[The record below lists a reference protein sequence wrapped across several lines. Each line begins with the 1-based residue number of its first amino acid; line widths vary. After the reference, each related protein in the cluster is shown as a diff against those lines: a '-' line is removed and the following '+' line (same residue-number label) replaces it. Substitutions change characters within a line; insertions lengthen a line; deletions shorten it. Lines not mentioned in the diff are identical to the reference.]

1 MIDFYLVSSSYRVL
15 LQCVALAGLASQAM
29 LCVLY
34 LYRPRWAERQIAGWL
49 FLEVT
54 VLLFTGLVAYLLA
67 AVEYNAE
74 RGAVVPLAAQSAF
87 YLFFALFLSA
97 GGAVFYKNR
106 RPINFLPALAAL
118 MVLPLW
124 GEQSLYVLQY
134 TGAVV
139 LLFLRS
145 VYCTHCR
152 GRELQNKLS
161 SLSVKGAVDSLPT
174 GILFYEPGGYIVL
187 LNRTM
192 QELVEQIMGGPV
204 QSGTVFYQALQR
216 GEVLRG
222 EQKYA
227 LDTAIVY
234 ELPNS
239 SVWRFKCDDIFI
251 RKKVYQQITAA
262 DITREWQLTMAL
274 EEKKKSLDG
283 QREALLQMLENLE
296 QESYEEEIFKRKNRV
311 HDVIGE
317 RIAVVKNLLRS
328 ERPDIGAVAERIGS
342 MKKELHQDIEPASV
356 SFEQLAQSLRSVGI
370 NLVLQGALPGG
381 ETGRLIMELIRECT
395 SNAVRH
401 GLADT
406 VEVSCRAERDGYIL
420 GVSNN
425 GVVSD
430 NVRESGGL
438 RELRRRIEAG
448 GGRLGIAAEPVFTIT
463 AWIGRE

>member
-1 MIDFYLVSSSYRVL
+1 MLDFYLVSSSYRVI
-15 LQCVALAGLASQAM
+15 LQWVALAGLAFQAM

-34 LYRPRWAERQIAGWL
+34 LYRPRWGERQIAGRL
-49 FLEVT
+49 LLEVA
-54 VLLFTGLVAYLLA
+54 VLLFTGMAAYLPA

-97 GGAVFYKNR
+97 GVVVFNKNR
-106 RPINFLPALAAL
+106 KPVSFLPALAAL
-118 MVLPLW
+118 LALPLW
-124 GEQSLYVLQY
+124 GGQSLYVLQY

-145 VYCTHCR
+145 LYCIYCR
-152 GRELQNKLS
+152 GRELQDRLS
-161 SLSVKGAVDSLPT
+161 ALSIKEAVDSLPT

-192 QELVEQIMGGPV
+192 QELVEQIMGEPVHSGPA
-204 QSGTVFYQALQR
+204 FYRALRQ

-234 ELPNS
+234 ELPDS
-239 SVWRFKCDDIFI
+239 SVWRFKRDDVFI
-251 RKKVYQQITAA
+251 GKKVYQQITAA

-283 QREALLQMLENLE
+283 QREALLQMLGNLE
-296 QESYEEEIFKRKNRV
+296 QVSYEEEILKRKNRV

-317 RIAVVKNLLRS
+317 RIAVVQNLLRS
-328 ERPDIGAVAERIGS
+328 ERPDIGAVAESIGS
-342 MKKELHQDIEPASV
+342 MKQELHQDTAPASV
-356 SFEQLAQSLRSVGI
+356 SFEQLAQSFRSVGI
-370 NLVLQGALPGG
+370 NLALRGTLPGG
-381 ETGRLIMELIRECT
+381 ETGRLIMELIHECT

-425 GVVSD
+425 GLVSE

-438 RELRRRIEAG
+438 RELRQRIEGG
-448 GGRLGIAAEPVFTIT
+448 GGRFGIVAEPVFTIT